1 MYSLRCFW
9 VLTVYV
15 LMGASIPSRAVAEV
29 TFSKDIAPIV
39 FENCSACHRPGEA
52 APFSLLN
59 YSDVKERGDLI
70 AEVVQERL
78 MPPWKAVPADYPF
91 RYERRLSNPQIEL
104 ITKWVEQGMPEGNAS
119 DLPPA
124 PKFTSEW
131 TLGEPDL
138 IVSMKQAY
146 HVPADGPDI
155 YRNFTIPLGLD
166 TEQWVT
172 AVAFRP
178 SARSVVHHSLF
189 FFDATGRALELDAED
204 EEPGFKGG
212 MGAMMRLRGSPPL
225 PSLDEKDADSA
236 QQIRRQLGKKLAQA
250 GKRGTAPASTF
261 GPLGGWALGAQP
273 HFLPDG
279 LAYRLPA
286 GSDLVLATHFHPSG
300 KMEEETSTVGLYFA
314 KRPATRR
321 FTPIQLPPVFGA
333 LKGIDIPPG
342 EKEYVIEDS
351 FELPIDVEAF
361 GVGAHAHY
369 LGKSMTLTATFPDG
383 EKRTILSIPD
393 WDFAWQEQY
402 RFADYVK
409 LPKGTKL
416 NARITYDNSKDNPRN
431 PSDPP
436 ARVRFG
442 EESTDEMGSI
452 NLLTLASDEA
462 ELPVLMDAYRS
473 HFRAAMLKAPL
484 LKIFQGRLGLE

>member
-1 MYSLRCFW
+1 MHSLRRSR
-9 VLTVYV
+9 VLTLCV
-15 LMGASIPSRAVAEV
+15 LMGISIPFTAVAEV
-29 TFSKDIAPIV
+29 TFSKDIAPII

-59 YSDVKERGDLI
+59 YSDVKERGELI

-78 MPPWKAVPADYPF
+78 MPPWKAVPTDYPF
-91 RYERRLSNPQIEL
+91 RYERRLTEKQIEL
-104 ITKWVEQGMPEGNAS
+104 ISKWVDLGMPEGDNSEAPS
-119 DLPPA
+119 A

-166 TEQWVT
+166 KEQWVK

-189 FFDATGRALELDAED
+189 FFDATGRARELEAED

-225 PSLDEKDADSA
+225 PSLGEKDAGAGD
-236 QQIRRQLGKKLAQA
+236 QIRRQLGQKLAQT
-250 GKRGTAPASTF
+250 GKGGTAAASTF

-273 HFLPDG
+273 HLLPDG

-300 KMEEETSTVGLYFA
+300 KMEDETSTVGLYFA
-314 KRPATRR
+314 KQPSTRL
-321 FTPIQLPPVFGA
+321 FTPIQLPPAFGA

-342 EKEYVIEDS
+342 EREYVIEDS

-383 EKRTILSIPD
+383 ERRTILSIPD

-409 LPKGTKL
+409 LPKGTRL
-416 NARITYDNSKDNPRN
+416 HSRITYDNSKDNPRN

-473 HFRAAMLKAPL
+473 HFRAAVMKVPL
-484 LKIFQGRLGLE
+484 LKMFQGRLGIE